1 MLVDQP
7 ASDTALRVGL
17 QDLVAL
23 EHRALIEVTGPAPND
38 RVEFSYPI
46 FRRVPRHADRRF
58 VVDFTNDR
66 LHRPLRRL
74 GADIGFSMTVVLRA
88 EAIPEKV
95 ERLLREFHQR
105 GFLFIDA

>member
-46 FRRVPRHADRRF
+46 FRRVHVMLIAVSSWILPMIAFIARF
-58 VVDFTNDR
+58 AGLV
-66 LHRPLRRL
+66 P
-74 GADIGFSMTVVLRA
+74 I
-88 EAIPEKV
+88 
-95 ERLLREFHQR
+95 
-105 GFLFIDA
+105 